1 LIASVF
7 CNCLIFFLSY
17 CFSVCCWG
25 CLKYEGGTGT
35 IKVNGREFEEYFPRA
50 TSRMQI
56 LQPFDVTETLGQ
68 FDVVVNVCGGGLT
81 GQAGAV
87 RHGLTRALMEHNPET
102 RGALKKAGFVTRDA
116 RRVERKKY
124 GQPGARKRFQ
134 FSKR

>member
-1 LIASVF
+1 MINQPEQWIATGRRKASVARVY
-7 CNCLIFFLSY
+7 LRP
-17 CFSVCCWG
+17 
-25 CLKYEGGTGT
+25 GTGT
-35 IKVNGREFEEYFPRA
+35 VKVNGREFEEYFPRA

-56 LQPFDVTETLGQ
+56 LQPFDVTETLGD
-68 FDVVVNVCGGGLT
+68 FDVVINVRGGGLT

-87 RHGLTRALMEHNPET
+87 RHGITRALMENNPET
-102 RGALKKAGFVTRDA
+102 RGALKRAGFVTRDA